1 MGHCERRAMQGWT
14 HRDQLF
20 VARTL
25 VPERSDREHVARLLR
40 EDDSLRDG
48 MLADDRLYQ
57 DLMSNDEVLVSVSP
71 QFFFAVLLLR
81 THRDLEQELYTVE
94 RRHQQK
100 VVLFDAQH
108 VVELLGDANV
118 RDYLAGLLASFTR
131 INSRTISYR
140 VHQGIWRRLRVND
153 LDVESLIRYAQVLD
167 EDQRFRV
174 YQRIADACLFPSG
187 IFPEYIETRQRY
199 PGSGQPQLTLR
210 GSLLQSLED
219 YERYGQRFYGLAS
232 RHRMAA
238 IRGLDGVLVRLSEQ
252 FILAEKPLVFLAE
265 RYLAPRKH
273 RLFEVK

>member
-14 HRDQLF
+14 HRDLLF

-174 YQRIADACLFPSG
+174 YQRIADACLFLSG

-238 IRGLDGVLVRLSEQ
+238 TQGLDGVLVRLSEQ
-252 FILAEKPLVFLAE
+252 FILAEKPLAFLAE
-265 RYLAPRKH
+265 RYLALRKH